1 MNNLTKPDYPKMFI
15 TVLRMAIGW
24 HFLYEGISKLVTK
37 DWTSFSYL
45 ANSTGPLSGFYHWLA
60 SSDVLLR
67 AVDLLNVYGL
77 ILIGLALVT
86 GLLSRVAS
94 VAGVLLLTLYYFA
107 YPPFGDTL
115 LSSSESH
122 LYIIDRNFIE
132 AAALMVLIFLKER
145 GYGIRQPHKKCPC
158 RESRK
163 QKPC

>member
-1 MNNLTKPDYPKMFI
+1 MNNLTKSDYPKIFI

-24 HFLYEGISKLVTK
+24 HFLYEGVSKLIVK

-45 ANSTGPLSGFYHWLA
+45 ANSTGPLSGFYHWLT
-60 SSDVLLR
+60 SSGALLQT
-67 AVDLLNVYGL
+67 VDWLNIGGL

-86 GLLSRVAS
+86 GLVSRVAS

-132 AAALMVLIFLKER
+132 AAALMVLILLKET
-145 GYGIRQPHKKCPC
+145 GYGID
-158 RESRK
+158 
-163 QKPC
+163 